1 MVDGEVVRPI
11 NCFARNKAWP
21 PVECDFEQ
29 VAAKMQVLNDR
40 QNAKSDAAVE
50 EAVRELRKLTGLDFG
65 QRVLPVHYQVGVSG
79 GNRHSI
85 RISEPGPAWTSNFRG
100 PISGLT
106 ETGILSAQGSPRFAV
121 PTIESNKSQTDKR
134 PKIAIAVKTQTR
146 PTTSRP
152 TLPAKYTQSPD

>member
-65 QRVLPVHYQVGVSG
+65 QRVLTVHYQVGVSG

-85 RISEPGPAWTSNFRG
+85 RISEPGLPKG
-100 PISGLT
+100 LPIVEAPYQGLRRR
-106 ETGILSAQGSPRFAV
+106 AFCQPRV
-121 PTIESNKSQTDKR
+121 
-134 PKIAIAVKTQTR
+134 
-146 PTTSRP
+146 
-152 TLPAKYTQSPD
+152 LPALPYRP

>member
-29 VAAKMQVLNDR
+29 VAAEMQVLNDR

-85 RISEPGPAWTSNFRG
+85 RIHEFDFAVRVKARGNPRGPANAEASVSIQAA
-100 PISGLT
+100 PS
-106 ETGILSAQGSPRFAV
+106 
-121 PTIESNKSQTDKR
+121 
-134 PKIAIAVKTQTR
+134 
-146 PTTSRP
+146 
-152 TLPAKYTQSPD
+152 

>member
-85 RISEPGPAWTSNFRG
+85 RISEPGPAWTSDCRG

-146 PTTSRP
+146 PP
-152 TLPAKYTQSPD
+152 TPQPNPPARYTRSLD

>member
-29 VAAKMQVLNDR
+29 VAAKMKVLNDR

-85 RISEPGPAWTSNFRG
+85 RISEPGPAWTSDCRG

-106 ETGILSAQGSPRFAV
+106 ETGRNSARHVF
-121 PTIESNKSQTDKR
+121 
-134 PKIAIAVKTQTR
+134 
-146 PTTSRP
+146 
-152 TLPAKYTQSPD
+152 